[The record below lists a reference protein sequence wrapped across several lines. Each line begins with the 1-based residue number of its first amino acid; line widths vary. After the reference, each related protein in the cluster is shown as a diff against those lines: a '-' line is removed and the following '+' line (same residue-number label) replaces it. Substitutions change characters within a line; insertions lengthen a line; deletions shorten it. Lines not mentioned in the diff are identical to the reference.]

1 MATASIHPGTRLT
14 ASASRR
20 IGLLAGWGRFPIV
33 VAQALVAQG
42 YEVVG
47 VGVKHHAD
55 PQLVPWCAEFTWI
68 GVAQIGA
75 MIRYFRRQGLR
86 EVTFAGKIFKTRLF
100 ERGAFLR
107 HLPDLRTFSMFAKH
121 FLTSRGNRRDDTL
134 LLSVVREFA
143 KDGLH
148 IAPAT
153 DFAPDLLVNFQQLSR
168 RAPSASEAADIQYGW
183 QLAKEIGRHDV
194 GQCVVVKGRTAIAVE
209 AIEGTDACIER
220 AGQLCRS
227 GGLTVVKVA
236 KPAQD
241 MRFDVPTV
249 GLGTLETLVRSGARC
264 LAVEAHRT
272 ILLDLSEVVRYADQ
286 HRVALVSL
294 DSSGQLPPVV
304 STTADH
310 TAFPETPSA

>member
-1 MATASIHPGTRLT
+1 MAIAWKEPSTIRTATTP
-14 ASASRR
+14 RR

-33 VAQALVAQG
+33 VAQSLCERG

-55 PQLVPWCAEFTWI
+55 PQLERWCRQFTWL
-68 GVAQIGA
+68 GVGQIGR
-75 MIRYFRRQGLR
+75 MIRYFRQQGLS

-100 ERGAFLR
+100 QRGAMLR
-107 HLPDLRTFSMFAKH
+107 HLPDLRTFNMFAKH
-121 FLTSRGNRRDDTL
+121 FLTSQGNRRDDTL
-134 LLSVVREFA
+134 LLTVVHEFA

-153 DFAPDLLVNFQQLSR
+153 DFAPELLVKFTQLTR
-168 RAPSASEAADIQYGW
+168 RAPTASEAADIQYGW
-183 QLAKEIGRHDV
+183 TLAKEIGRHDV
-194 GQCVVVKGRTAIAVE
+194 GQCVVVKGRTAVAVE

-241 MRFDVPTV
+241 MRFDVPTI

-264 LAVEAHRT
+264 LAVEADRT
-272 ILLDLSEVVRYADQ
+272 ILLDHSEVVRYANQ
-286 HRVALVSL
+286 HRLALVSL
-294 DSSGQLPPVV
+294 DSAGQLPPARHEA
-304 STTADH
+304 ADDTDH
-310 TAFPETPSA
+310 PETPST